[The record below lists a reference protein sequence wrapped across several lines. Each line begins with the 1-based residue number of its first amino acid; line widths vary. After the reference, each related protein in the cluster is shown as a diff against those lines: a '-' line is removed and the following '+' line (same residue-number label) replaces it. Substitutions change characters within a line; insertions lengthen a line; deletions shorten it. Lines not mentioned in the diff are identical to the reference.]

1 MTQVFKIT
9 PQDTETIIADA
20 AELVLQG
27 GVIAYPTETF
37 YGLGADATNEEALRK
52 IFGIKG
58 RNFSNPISVIIGE
71 RNDAYSLISG
81 SNSVAEKLMDAFWP
95 GALTIVFRAAK
106 NISPL
111 LTAETGKIGI
121 RLSSHEIARRVAQ
134 EIRRPL
140 TATSANMSGKP
151 ECVTAN
157 DVLVQVGDKIDAVI
171 DAGKT
176 AGKNASTIIDTTC
189 VPPIILC
196 EGAISKK
203 MIEEIIY

>member
-189 VPPIILC
+189 VPPIILR

>member
-9 PQDTETIIADA
+9 RQDTEKIITNA
-20 AELVLQG
+20 AEIVLQG

-37 YGLGADATNEEALRK
+37 YGLGADVTNEEALRK
-52 IFGIKG
+52 IFEIKG
-58 RNFSNPISVIIGE
+58 RDFNNPISVIIGE

-81 SNSVAEKLMDAFWP
+81 SNSVAEKLMDIFWP
-95 GALTIVFRAAK
+95 GALTIIFRAAEK
-106 NISPL
+106 ISPL

-134 EIRRPL
+134 ELGRPL

-151 ECVTAN
+151 ECVTAD

-176 AGKNASTIIDTTC
+176 AGKTASTIIDTTY
-189 VPPIILC
+189 VPPIILR
-196 EGAISKK
+196 EGAIIKK
-203 MIEEIIY
+203 AIEEIIY

>member
-9 PQDTETIIADA
+9 RQDTEKIITNA
-20 AELVLQG
+20 AEIVLQG

-37 YGLGADATNEEALRK
+37 YGLGADVTNEEALRK
-52 IFGIKG
+52 IFEIKG
-58 RNFSNPISVIIGE
+58 RDFNNPISVIIGE

-81 SNSVAEKLMDAFWP
+81 SNSVAEKLMDIFWP
-95 GALTIVFRAAK
+95 GALTIIFRAAEK
-106 NISPL
+106 ISPL

-134 EIRRPL
+134 ELGRPL
-140 TATSANMSGKP
+140 TATSANISGKP

-157 DVLVQVGDKIDAVI
+157 DVLVQVGDKIDALI

-176 AGKNASTIIDTTC
+176 EGKSASTIIDTTC
-189 VPPIILC
+189 VPPIILR
-196 EGAISKK
+196 EGVISKK
-203 MIEEIIY
+203 TIEEIIY

>member
-9 PQDTETIIADA
+9 RQDTEKIITNA
-20 AELVLQG
+20 AEIVLQG

-52 IFGIKG
+52 IFEIKG
-58 RNFSNPISVIIGE
+58 RDFNNPISVIIGE

-81 SNSVAEKLMDAFWP
+81 SNSVAEKLMDIFWP
-95 GALTIVFRAAK
+95 GALTIIFRAAEK
-106 NISPL
+106 ISPL

-134 EIRRPL
+134 ELGRPL
-140 TATSANMSGKP
+140 TATSANISGKP

-176 AGKNASTIIDTTC
+176 AGKSASTIIDTTC
-189 VPPIILC
+189 VPPIILR
-196 EGAISKK
+196 EGVISKK
-203 MIEEIIY
+203 TIEEIIY